1 MPVCY
6 YSFWE
11 LSYALSL
18 HSPLLRDSEQLE
30 KKSWGKYRLASVD
43 QLAMAVCVHQILNYF
58 GIDAIEK
65 QIADRHNK
73 FKTRYSSSENVLC
86 QSISKVCM

>member
-1 MPVCY
+1 MINAAVKH
-6 YSFWE
+6 SLE
-11 LSYALSL
+11 LTK
-18 HSPLLRDSEQLE
+18 ET
-30 KKSWGKYRLASVD
+30 YRE
-43 QLAMAVCVHQILNYF
+43 ILKYF

-65 QIADRHNK
+65 QIADRHSK

>member
-1 MPVCY
+1 M
-6 YSFWE
+6 
-11 LSYALSL
+11 
-18 HSPLLRDSEQLE
+18 LLYGTEACPINAAVKHLLE
-30 KKSWGKYRLASVD
+30 FTINRVLFKIFGAAAKETYRE
-43 QLAMAVCVHQILNYF
+43 ILIYF

-65 QIADRHNK
+65 QIADRHSK